1 MKKLT
6 KTLLIV
12 GGALVASEA
21 LDIFGQ
27 ARAFAVAKETYENYD
42 LTPEETIEVMQEGDI
57 LDSIPNATAYNRW
70 KCRTIGKMAEGL
82 HEIFFG

>member
-6 KTLLIV
+6 KALLIV
-12 GGALVASEA
+12 GGALVATEA

-42 LTPEETIEVMQEGDI
+42 LTPEETIEALQEEDI
-57 LDSIPNATAYNRW
+57 LDSVPNATAYNRW
-70 KCRTIGKMAEGL
+70 KARTIGKLAESL
-82 HEIFFG
+82 HEVFF

>member
-1 MKKLT
+1 MAT
-6 KTLLIV
+6 
-12 GGALVASEA
+12 EA

-42 LTPEETIEVMQEGDI
+42 LTPEETIEVMQKEDI
-57 LDSIPNATAYNRW
+57 LDVVPNATAYNRW
-70 KCRTIGKMAEGL
+70 KCKTVGKMAEEL